1 MNTRKILVSAMAL
14 AFAANVATAYAKP
27 FGPGGDRGPRGD
39 RGGSVEQKVERIMN
53 ALDTDESGTITL
65 DEWLVK
71 ATTKAENRFNRIDT
85 DDDGLISLEEFLAV
99 GSRRGNHSDIDRD
112 AVRQC
117 VADATGEEIP
127 ERPDRETR
135 FDEVDTNDD
144 GFIDL
149 DEMIAAVT
157 SGATDKFNRIDADDD
172 GAITEE
178 ELTAALEAR
187 SDIRDIRRDCVEEQ
201 RETEELLAG

>member
-1 MNTRKILVSAMAL
+1 MNTRKVLVTAMAL

-27 FGPGGDRGPRGD
+27 GGDRGPRG
-39 RGGSVEQKVERIMN
+39 GGGTVEEKVERIMN
-53 ALDTDESGTITL
+53 HLDADDSGTITL
-65 DEWLVK
+65 DEWLSKTSEKV
-71 ATTKAENRFNRIDT
+71 ENKFNRIDT

-99 GSRRGNHSDIDRD
+99 GGRGGNDDIDRD

-117 VADATGEEIP
+117 VADALGEEVE

-135 FDEVDTNDD
+135 FDEIDTNDD

-149 DEMIAAVT
+149 DEMIAAKT
-157 SGATDKFNRIDADDD
+157 EGATERFNNIDADGD

-187 SDIRDIRRDCVEEQ
+187 QEVREIRRNCVEAQ
-201 RETEELLAG
+201 RDTEELLAG